1 MAGPDS
7 AEGAALASGIAR
19 PTQRRVAALTQRC
32 PGITTPMLGGV
43 ESQAALTPR
52 ELQVARLSVSVRT
65 VETQLQRGYEKLGV
79 RRRADLEH
87 ALRS

>member
-1 MAGPDS
+1 M
-7 AEGAALASGIAR
+7 
-19 PTQRRVAALTQRC
+19 TQRC

-52 ELQVARLSVSVRT
+52 ELQVARLAAARLSNKEIAARLSVSVRT